1 LKIHILISIQF
12 QSMAAANLNIK
23 SMNKESL
30 VINRAYCPVCRSK
43 ERSIIISIKHDS
55 PEFLNFI
62 KFERFYGKSFYDSY
76 YNGPSSELL
85 FEIAECKACNFLYL
99 TEVLNDY
106 GMGLLYNE
114 WLDKELLKPYYANMP
129 YSLYEE
135 TMLRVFKKRF
145 RKKDKV
151 NLLDFG
157 AGYGNFCR
165 IATKFGFNTHA
176 FDLSAD
182 KNEHMN
188 NMGVT
193 ILNNL
198 DKYKG
203 FFDFIYV
210 NQVFE
215 HLSNP
220 GGVLKDLQECLSDD
234 GYIYIAT
241 PDVGPAKKTFKKEGL
256 SQTFFEY
263 LSPHQH
269 INGFTNKPLKLLGVN
284 AGLRPLSM
292 SDFLKFYNSSLN
304 SADLKF
310 LIKKT
315 LKSSNFS
322 TALFFTKK

>member
-1 LKIHILISIQF
+1 
-12 QSMAAANLNIK
+12 
-23 SMNKESL
+23 
-30 VINRAYCPVCRSK
+30 
-43 ERSIIISIKHDS
+43 
-55 PEFLNFI
+55 
-62 KFERFYGKSFYDSY
+62 
-76 YNGPSSELL
+76 
-85 FEIAECKACNFLYL
+85 
-99 TEVLNDY
+99 
-106 GMGLLYNE
+106 MGLLYNE
-114 WLDKELLKPYYANMP
+114 WLDKEMLKDYYKNMP
-129 YSLYEE
+129 KGGFQE
-135 TMLRVFKKRF
+135 TVLKIIKKHY
-145 RKKDKV
+145 RKKKEV
-151 NLLDFG
+151 NLMDFG
-157 AGYGNFCR
+157 AGYGNFCSM
-165 IATKFGFNTHA
+165 AVKTGFNTYA

-182 KNEHMN
+182 KNDHMN
-188 NMGVT
+188 NMGVK
-193 ILNNL
+193 IINNL
-198 DKYKG
+198 DKFNNY
-203 FFDFIYV
+203 FDFIWV